1 MLFKVSTMP
10 QAYACLFLAILF
22 EVVGTSTMKA
32 NAGFSSAL
40 YTVIMF
46 LAYTTSF
53 SLMTLALEVLDLGV
67 TYAVWSG
74 VGTTVVAM
82 IGALYYKESMPPIKV
97 VAILCV
103 IVSVMFLQFISHR
116 ELVANAQADAT
127 PREQVPLI

>member
-1 MLFKVSTMP
+1 MLFKVATIP

-40 YTVIMF
+40 YTAVMF
-46 LAYTTSF
+46 LAYTISF
-53 SLMTLALEVLDLGV
+53 SLMTLALELLDLGV

-74 VGTTVVAM
+74 VGTTVVAV
-82 IGALYYKESMPPIKV
+82 IGALYYKESMPPIKIA
-97 VAILCV
+97 AILCV

-116 ELVANAQADAT
+116 ELVANATPA